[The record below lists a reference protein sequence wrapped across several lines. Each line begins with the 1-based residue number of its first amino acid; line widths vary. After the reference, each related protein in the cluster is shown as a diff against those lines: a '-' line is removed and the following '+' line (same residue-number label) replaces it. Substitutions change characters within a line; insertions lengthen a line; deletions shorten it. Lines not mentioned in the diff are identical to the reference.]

1 LRDLQCPT
9 RVLHFVTENGDRY
22 TFNTINIFE
31 WKTCWL
37 KQEVQRMNSELVESE
52 LRLHYQAKEM
62 LDDVLVCNYVA
73 GCRHK
78 ASSTFVC
85 KTSRMWCI
93 LPDFTS
99 EQAVEDLE
107 VYMRTTPKENFIVMV
122 GVMERK
128 GLSFVIEGLHAH
140 STCHELIGWI
150 SPERMAGNGVY
161 GREGWPVEH

>member
-1 LRDLQCPT
+1 
-9 RVLHFVTENGDRY
+9 
-22 TFNTINIFE
+22 
-31 WKTCWL
+31 
-37 KQEVQRMNSELVESE
+37 MNSELVESE

-122 GVMERK
+122 GVME
-128 GLSFVIEGLHAH
+128 V
-140 STCHELIGWI
+140 
-150 SPERMAGNGVY
+150 
-161 GREGWPVEH
+161 